1 MKSFANVRNLTL
13 VTFIL
18 LVAQT
23 GWSQCKEFK
32 WPEDKAKAEEQMAI
46 YDDARKQKNY
56 RAAVPGIQWF
66 LKNAPNW
73 NTKLYIDGAEVY
85 AGLATAEKDPAKRQV
100 LVDSLMWLYDQRI
113 AICNDEVNVLNRK
126 ASHSAAFN
134 GQNKEKTA
142 DVLKLFDRVF
152 EISGNNVTEGNLD
165 AYMKIVFANFALL
178 KNLSED
184 DVMSRYDK
192 LEGVIDAKVKV
203 AEGKMKAAEGKPAEL
218 DKLNAEITRLKGIK
232 SGADDTLVKMVNVD
246 CDFVKNKLEPK
257 FRQTPNDPVLA
268 KKIFGFM
275 LVGKCTD
282 DPLWTETGEVLLKTS
297 PEKDYGIA
305 KNLGVKYLSRDED
318 SKALAKFN
326 EALTVAKTPSEKS
339 ETMIYIGTVQAKQ
352 GNKSAARESFRGAAS
367 TDPSN
372 KEAWEKIGD
381 LYANSMPDCKK
392 LESQAQDRLIFIA
405 AYEMYAKAGA
415 SSKMANVKEQF
426 PSKEDIFLYNW
437 KVGEVKSTGC
447 WIGEAV
453 ALRTRD

>member
-1 MKSFANVRNLTL
+1 MKSFAGIRALALLAFISLT
-13 VTFIL
+13 
-18 LVAQT
+18 QT
-23 GWSQCKEFK
+23 GWSQCKEFA

-66 LKNAPNW
+66 LTNAPKW
-73 NTKLYIDGAEVY
+73 NTKLYIDAAEVY
-85 AGLATAEKDPAKRQV
+85 AGLATAEKDPAKKQV
-100 LVDSLMWLYDQRI
+100 LVDSLMWIYDQRI

-126 ASHSAAFN
+126 ASHAATFN
-134 GQNKEKTA
+134 GQNKDKTA
-142 DVLKLFDRVF
+142 EVLKLFDRVF
-152 EISGNNVTEGNLD
+152 EISGNNVTESNLD
-165 AYMKIVFANFALL
+165 AYMKIVYANFRHL
-178 KNLSED
+178 KNLSD
-184 DVMSRYDK
+184 DDIFNRYDK
-192 LEGVIDAKVKV
+192 LEDVIDAKINALNVKI
-203 AEGKMKAAEGKPAEL
+203 KAAEGKPAEVE
-218 DKLNAEITRLKGIK
+218 KLTAEANRLKVIK
-232 SGADDTLVKMVNVD
+232 GGADDTLVKMVNVD
-246 CDFVKNKLEPK
+246 CNFVKTKLEPK
-257 FRQTPNDPVLA
+257 FRQTPNDPALA

-282 DPLWTETGEVLLKTS
+282 DPLWTETGEVMLKNS
-297 PEKDYGIA
+297 EVKDYGIA

-318 SKALAKFN
+318 QKALAKFQ
-326 EALTVAKTPSEKS
+326 EALTVASTATEKS
-339 ETMIYIGTVQAKQ
+339 ETMIYIGTVQAKM
-352 GNKSAARESFRGAAS
+352 GNKPAARETFRNAAA

-381 LYANSMPDCKK
+381 LYANSMSECKK

-447 WIGEAV
+447 WVGEAV